1 MTDDSEKKILKF
13 SIWIT
18 ALGGDER
25 LNKRTRVV
33 LFVLLVRCFIWEL
46 FFNYCETSKPMSIH
60 EHIMSNFIKH
70 FIFTKHWQSNQALC

>member
-13 SIWIT
+13 SIWIM

-33 LFVLLVRCFIWEL
+33 LFVLLVQCFIWEFF
-46 FFNYCETSKPMSIH
+46 FFNYCEISKPMSIH
-60 EHIMSNFIKH
+60 EHM
-70 FIFTKHWQSNQALC
+70 

>member
-13 SIWIT
+13 SIWIM

-33 LFVLLVRCFIWEL
+33 LFVLLVQCFIWE
-46 FFNYCETSKPMSIH
+46 FF
-60 EHIMSNFIKH
+60 F
-70 FIFTKHWQSNQALC
+70 